1 MDILFQ
7 DRRIVVAVKPS
18 GVLSTDEPGG
28 MPALLRQE
36 LYTECILP
44 DAEDGTIGLRFAS
57 DTEEI
62 RLRTTNVW
70 IYMEMSKFVGRSA
83 NAYSDY
89 IYDYISI
96 NLLTDSARTYKWIT
110 ENPSVE
116 PIDGYLNINYGK
128 Y

>member
-1 MDILFQ
+1 M
-7 DRRIVVAVKPS
+7 
-18 GVLSTDEPGG
+18 
-28 MPALLRQE
+28 
-36 LYTECILP
+36 P
-44 DAEDGTIGLRFAS
+44 DAEEGTIALRFAS

-70 IYMEMSKFVGRSA
+70 IYMEMSEFVGRSA
-83 NAYSDY
+83 NVYSDY
-89 IYDYISI
+89 VYDYISL

-110 ENPSVE
+110 ENTTIE